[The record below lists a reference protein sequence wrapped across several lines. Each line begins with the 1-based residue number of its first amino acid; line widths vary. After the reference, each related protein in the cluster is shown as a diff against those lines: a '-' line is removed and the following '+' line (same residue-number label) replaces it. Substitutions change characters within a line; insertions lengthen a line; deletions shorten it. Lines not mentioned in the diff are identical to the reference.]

1 MTAEGAAL
9 TASGTTE
16 ALVVHGRG
24 DLRLETMSI
33 ASPGPGQV
41 SVAPRWGG
49 ICGSDLHYV
58 QHGGVGASVLRA
70 PMVLG
75 HEVSAVVVAPGD
87 GVSGFRAGD
96 PVAIHP
102 ALPCGHCP
110 ECRRD
115 MRHLCRDMRF
125 LGSAALVP
133 HTDGGFRRVMV
144 VSARQLRA
152 LPPGLDLRRAAIAEP
167 LAVALHAVSRAGTV
181 AGRTVLVQGAGPI
194 GALVVSALR
203 LHGAGR
209 IVATDLHR
217 HALSVAC
224 ALGADEGWTPGEGDA
239 DEAFDVVFE
248 ATGAIP
254 ALGTAIGRTRRAGVL
269 VQVGMFPPGDV
280 PVPLGQIL
288 ARELDFRGTFRFDH
302 EFDDALTALA
312 AHPEIADRLVTR
324 DFALSDYAAAFALS
338 SDRSAAS
345 KVLLDLGG

>member
-1 MTAEGAAL
+1 MSVPDATGVVD
-9 TASGTTE
+9 

-24 DLRLETMSI
+24 DLRLETVPI
-33 ASPGPGQV
+33 GEPGPGQV
-41 SVAPRWGG
+41 LVAPRWGG

-75 HEVSAVVVAPGD
+75 HEVSAVVVSVGD
-87 GVSGFRAGD
+87 DVEMFRPGD

-102 ALPCGHCP
+102 ARACGHCP

-125 LGSAALVP
+125 LGSAALLP
-133 HTDGGFRRVMV
+133 HTDGGFRRRMV
-144 VSARQLRA
+144 VAAGQLRG
-152 LPPGLDLRRAAIAEP
+152 LPAGLDLRRAAIAEP
-167 LAVALHAVSRAGTV
+167 LAVALHAVSRAGSV
-181 AGRTVLVQGAGPI
+181 AGRAVFVQGAGPI
-194 GALVVSALR
+194 GALVVAALR

-209 IVATDLHR
+209 IVAMDLHR
-217 HALSVAC
+217 HALSVAR

-239 DEAFDVVFE
+239 DAEFDVVFE
-248 ATGAIP
+248 ATGAIT
-254 ALGTAIGRTRRAGVL
+254 ALGAAIGRTRRGGVL

-288 ARELDFRGTFRFDH
+288 ARELDLRGTFRFDR
-302 EFDDALTALA
+302 EFDDALAALA

-324 DFALSDYAAAFALS
+324 DYGLAEFDAAFALS

-345 KVLLDLGG
+345 KVLLDLGS